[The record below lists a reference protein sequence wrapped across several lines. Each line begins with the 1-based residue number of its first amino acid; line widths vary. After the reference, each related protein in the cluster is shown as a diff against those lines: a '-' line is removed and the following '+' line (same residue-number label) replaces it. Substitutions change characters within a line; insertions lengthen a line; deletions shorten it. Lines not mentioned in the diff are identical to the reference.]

1 MPVMTKRLKATEALI
16 DRAKTYS
23 VEEAMDIVKKAP
35 PAKFDE
41 SVDLSLRLGVDPKH
55 ADQMVRGA
63 IVLPHGIGKTV
74 RVAVFAKG
82 EKEREAREAGADV
95 VGAEDLV
102 EKIQGGFMDFDST
115 IATPDLMGQV
125 GRLGKVL
132 GPRGLMPNPKMGTVT
147 FDVGRAVREV
157 KAGKVE
163 FRADK
168 AGNVHVQVGRKSF
181 PQESLVAN
189 AMVLL
194 EAIVKA
200 KPAASKGVYLRS
212 LTLSTTMGPGIPVD
226 AQRVANQFKKQ
237 I

>member
-1 MPVMTKRLKATEALI
+1 MATATKKLKAAEALF
-16 DRAKTYS
+16 DREKSYS
-23 VEEAMDIVKKAP
+23 VEEALGILKKLP
-35 PAKFDE
+35 NAKFDE
-41 SVDLSLRLGVDPKH
+41 TVDMSLRLGVDPKD

-63 IVLPHGIGKTV
+63 IVLPHGIGKAV

-132 GPRGLMPNPKMGTVT
+132 GPRGLMPNPKTGTVT
-147 FDVGRAVREV
+147 TDVAKAIREI

-163 FRADK
+163 FRVDK
-168 AGNVHVQVGRKSF
+168 TGIIHAPVGKISF
-181 PQESLVAN
+181 ATDKLIENAASLISA
-189 AMVLL
+189 VL
-194 EAIVKA
+194 KA
-200 KPAASKGVYLRS
+200 KPAAAKGKYVKS
-212 LTLSTTMGPGIPVD
+212 ATICSTMSPGVGLD
-226 AQRVANQFKKQ
+226 VTEMSAKEAS
-237 I
+237 

>member
-1 MPVMTKRLKATEALI
+1 MATATKKLKAAEALF
-16 DRAKTYS
+16 DREKSYS
-23 VEEAMDIVKKAP
+23 VEEALGILKKLP
-35 PAKFDE
+35 NAKFDE
-41 SVDLSLRLGVDPKH
+41 TVDMSLRLGVDPKH

-63 IVLPHGIGKTV
+63 IVLPHGIGKAV

-147 FDVGRAVREV
+147 FDVARAVREV

-163 FRADK
+163 FRVDK
-168 AGNVHVQVGRKSF
+168 AGNVHVQVGKKSF
-181 PQESLVAN
+181 SQENLVAN
-189 AMVLL
+189 AMALL

-200 KPAASKGVYLRS
+200 KPAASKGVYLRRV
-212 LTLSTTMGPGIPVD
+212 TLSTTMGPGIPVD

>member
-1 MPVMTKRLKATEALI
+1 MPVLTKREKAARALYEEA
-16 DRAKTYS
+16 TPYS
-23 VEEAMDIVKKAP
+23 VEEAMAILKKLP
-35 PAKFDE
+35 GVKFDE

-63 IVLPHGIGKTV
+63 IVLPHGIGKAV

-102 EKIQGGFMDFDST
+102 ERIQGGWMEFDSA

-132 GPRGLMPNPKMGTVT
+132 GPRGLMPNPKVGTVT
-147 FDVGRAVREV
+147 FDVARAVREV

-163 FRADK
+163 FRVDK
-168 AGNVHVQVGRKSF
+168 AGNVHVPVGKKSF
-181 PQESLVAN
+181 PADQLVQN
-189 AMVLL
+189 ALALL
-194 EAIVKA
+194 EAIVRA
-200 KPAASKGVYLRS
+200 KPSASKGQYLRS
-212 LTLSTTMGPGIPVD
+212 ITVSSTMGPGVRVD
-226 AQRVANQFKKQ
+226 VQRVANQFKK
-237 I
+237 